1 MGDVKILDQP
11 NDSALAW
18 DQVLDL
24 LAGMEGERVAV
35 RIVASGDPEAL
46 LAVFRGRLR
55 AATTEKYPTLFFPV
69 TATSE
74 NDPDDFEE
82 TGVCLQ
88 QDRFQSAVE
97 RGEQAV
103 VVIAHDPVIINI
115 RKLADELA
123 DAR

>member
-1 MGDVKILDQP
+1 MGTVEISDRP

-18 DQVLDL
+18 DEVLDL

-46 LAVFRGRLR
+46 IAVFRGHLR
-55 AATTEKYPTLFFPV
+55 AATAEKYPTLFFPV
-69 TATSE
+69 TAVSE
-74 NDPDDFEE
+74 NEPDDFEE
-82 TGVCLQ
+82 TGVCLL

-103 VVIAHDPVIINI
+103 VIIAHDPVIINI
-115 RKLADELA
+115 RRLPEEPAGTG
-123 DAR
+123 